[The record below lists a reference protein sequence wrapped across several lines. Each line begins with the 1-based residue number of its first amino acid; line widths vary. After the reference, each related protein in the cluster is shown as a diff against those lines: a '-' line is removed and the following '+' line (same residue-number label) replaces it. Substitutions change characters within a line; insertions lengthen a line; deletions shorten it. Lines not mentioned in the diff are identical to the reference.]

1 MRVSIWNKQ
10 DGHMVNMKD
19 FKSKNAG
26 IKWAEKFISEFK
38 TKENYW
44 YTIA

>member
-10 DGHMVNMKD
+10 HGHMVNIKY
-19 FKSKNAG
+19 FKNKESG
-26 IKWAEKFISEFK
+26 IKWAEKFISSFK